1 MITQKLWSTAA
12 RIKRTLYRTISYKL
26 VTQVILV
33 FWLIIRI
40 LPRQRKEMVSVNSFL
55 LILIEQLVI
64 ALEGRGM
71 IQLFSSQS
79 RLLALTDANFEVC
92 HTCLVEKVGVERIH
106 LVAMNEDTRVYLI
119 KGRDAIIE
127 SFLMQCNNGGIWCQ
141 LQTDIRKFPPCS
153 SVLLQN
159 AELEYTISLFSVSL
173 DAAAQYK
180 HVETDLSAIN
190 SYGRIA
196 FLFMDEIPRMS
207 CRQNFAFKT
216 AKDHT
221 KQNEID
227 MRTIPHDLKPFMN
240 TYLIPSRE
248 AVRNAPSLDRCFY
261 SNTRRFQCERCLAL
275 LVYYL
280 ESMHIISKLLKQ
292 AYNLYFRLQAI
303 IAQAEYKKTAQK
315 NIVLTCIH
323 CLLQLVTIWLACF
336 RRTVRHCMIM
346 VVQKYLLIVKSRPCI
361 PIMVDALYHPKQIS
375 IFASYYQGAVSKANQ
390 IWCQVTA

>member
-1 MITQKLWSTAA
+1 
-12 RIKRTLYRTISYKL
+12 
-26 VTQVILV
+26 
-33 FWLIIRI
+33 
-40 LPRQRKEMVSVNSFL
+40 MVSVNSCL

-64 ALEGRGM
+64 ALKGRGM
-71 IQLFSSQS
+71 IQLLSSQT

-159 AELEYTISLFSVSL
+159 AELEYAISLFSMSL

-180 HVETDLSAIN
+180 YVETDLSAIN

-207 CRQNFAFKT
+207 RRQNFAFKT

-227 MRTIPHDLKPFMN
+227 MRTISYHLKPFMN

-248 AVRNAPSLDRCFY
+248 GVRNAPSLDRCFY

-275 LVYYL
+275 HSILFGVRAYTFKTMIVGLQFVFSFTSYY
-280 ESMHIISKLLKQ
+280 SPSRIQKDCAKKYCS
-292 AYNLYFRLQAI
+292 NLH
-303 IAQAEYKKTAQK
+303 
-315 NIVLTCIH
+315 H
-323 CLLQLVTIWLACF
+323 CLLQLVTIWIACF
-336 RRTVRHCMIM
+336 RRTKRHCMIM
-346 VVQKYLLIVKSRPCI
+346 VVQKNL
-361 PIMVDALYHPKQIS
+361 
-375 IFASYYQGAVSKANQ
+375 
-390 IWCQVTA
+390 